1 MMSDLTLQIAI
12 VKDTGKVYKLQIER
26 PKLRASVCSEYVKRQ
41 IELSGFT
48 MIEEFEPCKVSEIKD
63 AQFIVRVVDNT
74 CASEVINRNEI
85 SGCEYVCFV
94 K

>member
-1 MMSDLTLQIAI
+1 MSDFTLQIAI
-12 VKDTGKVYKLQIER
+12 VKDTGKVCKLLIER
-26 PKLRASVCSEYVKRQ
+26 PKLRANVCAEYVTRQ
-41 IELSGFT
+41 IEQSGFT
-48 MIEEFEPCKVSEIKD
+48 LIEEFEPCKVSQLKD
-63 AQFIVRVVDNT
+63 AQFLVRVVDNT